1 MMILREIDGA
11 TAIVTL
17 NRPDRRNAL
26 SLELMRELLET
37 LDEVGRHPQVRAVIL
52 AAAGTVFSSGHDL
65 SEMTGRDVSEYR
77 EIFDVCTRLMEKV
90 QSIPQPVIAEVQGI
104 ATAAGCQ
111 LAATCDLTVASEA
124 ARFGTPGVRIGLF
137 CSTPMVALSR
147 AIGRKRALEMLLTG
161 DLIDA
166 RTAADWGLVNR
177 VVAADQLRAETLRMA
192 AQIAQASPLTV
203 AIGKQAFYAQIDLEQ
218 SKAYAYTKEVMAM
231 NNMAAD
237 AQEGIA
243 AFLEKRPACWSGK

>member
-1 MMILREIDGA
+1 
-11 TAIVTL
+11 
-17 NRPDRRNAL
+17 
-26 SLELMRELLET
+26 
-37 LDEVGRHPQVRAVIL
+37 
-52 AAAGTVFSSGHDL
+52 
-65 SEMTGRDVSEYR
+65 
-77 EIFDVCTRLMEKV
+77 
-90 QSIPQPVIAEVQGI
+90 
-104 ATAAGCQ
+104 
-111 LAATCDLTVASEA
+111 
-124 ARFGTPGVRIGLF
+124 
-137 CSTPMVALSR
+137 
-147 AIGRKRALEMLLTG
+147 
-161 DLIDA
+161 
-166 RTAADWGLVNR
+166 VNR